1 MIRAFVGV
9 RIDPEVTGKISAAQ
23 SQLQRKLPGVRWVA
37 RENLHFTL
45 KFLGSVAEEKVGPI
59 MEALGQPVRA
69 VRRFSVAARG
79 VGVFPDPRRPR
90 VLWVGLQGEAL
101 AGLASGVERALEPL
115 GFARE
120 RRSFRPHLTIGRWR
134 DSGNSLAGLGREI
147 ESWKEREFG
156 ASWVEEVVLFQ
167 SVLKP
172 EGAVYSALGVIPLE
186 GEPN

>member
-1 MIRAFVGV
+1 M
-9 RIDPEVTGKISAAQ
+9 
-23 SQLQRKLPGVRWVA
+23 RWVA

-45 KFLGSVAEEKVGPI
+45 KFLGSVAGEKVGPI
-59 MEALGQPVRA
+59 MEALEQPVRA

-90 VLWVGLQGEAL
+90 VLWVGLEGEAL

-134 DSGNSLAGLGREI
+134 DSGNSLGGLGREI

-167 SVLKP
+167 SVLEP

-186 GEPN
+186 REPN